1 MGSGLTCG
9 QSDCDQAKVT
19 LAVAAMGRAEIAL
32 SRENLPD
39 WCQLLVIV
47 QKPEDVT
54 ARQSGDLRQEEV
66 YDDGIGLS
74 RSRNLALRL
83 AATDLVLFVDDDM
96 TLDLKGVARLRAEM
110 IADLTLALA
119 VGWRAGRLPPGTS
132 RPVKLGKLNS
142 GRVCAPEFMVRK
154 SLIDKKGIQ
163 FDESFGVGTACPTG
177 EDYIFVTD
185 AMSAGLVARSYPVV
199 TGSHPHQSTGDNW
212 HDQALLAAR
221 RKVLSRVFGG
231 WAPLLRVAYA
241 AKHLQ
246 ALGGLVGA
254 WKFVRGYA

>member
-1 MGSGLTCG
+1 MGSSLASG
-9 QSDCDQAKVT
+9 QSDGDQEKVT
-19 LAVAAMGRAEIAL
+19 LAVATMGRAEIAL
-32 SRENLPD
+32 SRENLPA
-39 WCQLLVIV
+39 WCHLLVIV
-47 QKPEDVT
+47 QKPEVVT
-54 ARQSGDLRQEEV
+54 AHQCGDPGPELV

-83 AATDLVLFVDDDM
+83 AATDLVLFIDDDM
-96 TLDLKGVARLRAEM
+96 TLDLQGVARLRAEM
-110 IADLTLALA
+110 IADPTLALG

-154 SLIDKKGIQ
+154 SLVKKKGIQ

-185 AMSAGLVARSYPVV
+185 AISAGLVVRSYPFV

-221 RKVLSRVFGG
+221 RKVLSRVFRG
-231 WAPLLRVAYA
+231 WAPLIRVVFA
-241 AKHLQ
+241 AKHRHS
-246 ALGGLVGA
+246 LGGIVGA
-254 WKFVRGYA
+254 WKFVRGYI